1 MENLDLSK
9 VILHFDGIDTKDYP
23 DFCDAYISGGE
34 YDGRELT
41 EEEIEYLNEHHSTF
55 VYNELINFIF

>member
-1 MENLDLSK
+1 MENLDISK

-23 DFCDAYISGGE
+23 DFCDSYISGGE